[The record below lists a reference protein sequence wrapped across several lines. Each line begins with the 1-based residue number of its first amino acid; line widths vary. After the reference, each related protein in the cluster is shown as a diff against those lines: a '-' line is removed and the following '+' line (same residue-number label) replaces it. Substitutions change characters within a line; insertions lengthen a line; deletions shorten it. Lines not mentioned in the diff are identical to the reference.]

1 MASPKNDEYDGGG
14 FGDEEE
20 QVSGA
25 AGGGSTSSVGLNA
38 MASAR
43 HPATVRSVTLG
54 RSDNNVN
61 VGQSEADEDEG
72 LPRSSGDGDV
82 KEESVNTRHMR
93 ELTRVYTETMAD
105 MKRQW
110 SKSDAM
116 RRRSRE

>member
-1 MASPKNDEYDGGG
+1 
-14 FGDEEE
+14 
-20 QVSGA
+20 
-25 AGGGSTSSVGLNA
+25 